1 MAESRMHGLDWL
13 ALAVMMLGGLNWALV
28 GAFDFD
34 LVATL
39 FGPGTIVARILYI
52 LAGVA
57 AIWGFA
63 ILRLARRAGMPG

>member
-1 MAESRMHGLDWL
+1 MADSRMNGLDWL

-34 LVATL
+34 LVAAL
-39 FGPGTIVARILYI
+39 FGPGTIVARILYL

-63 ILRLARRAGMPG
+63 MLRLARRAGMPG

>member
-1 MAESRMHGLDWL
+1 MADSRMNGLDWL

-34 LVATL
+34 LVAAL
-39 FGPGTIVARILYI
+39 FGSGTIVARILYI
-52 LAGVA
+52 LVGLA

-63 ILRLARRAGMPG
+63 IMRLAGRAGMPG

>member
-28 GAFDFD
+28 GAFDVD

-52 LAGVA
+52 LVGLA